1 MLYRLS
7 YGLAAP
13 LGNISGAGELLSS
26 SGKIDLDGPMAPF
39 GVVPRTIFVFCV
51 LIFGRGI
58 GIVGVIVSYIVAR
71 REALA
76 SVKAPEMGDTAA
88 GGTR

>member
-1 MLYRLS
+1 LLYRLS

-13 LGNISGAGELLSS
+13 LGNISGAGEPLSS
-26 SGKIDLDGPMAPF
+26 SGKIDLDGAMAPF
-39 GVVPRTIFVFCV
+39 GVVPRIIFVFCM

-58 GIVGVIVSYIVAR
+58 GIVGVIASYVVAR
-71 REALA
+71 REAPA
-76 SVKAPEMGDTAA
+76 CVKTPEMGDTAA